1 MDSDVTSLD
10 GSTALVTG
18 ATGGLGRCQA
28 FALGRAGAR
37 IIAADL
43 DLTAAEELVAALG
56 DEGVDARPAYLD
68 VTDLESVEG
77 LFASLE
83 DDWTPDVLVNNA
95 GVSIR
100 QPALDATPEVFDLTH
115 AVNVRGAYFVAQAA
129 ARLMRVRGGG
139 RIVNIASIGG
149 LVVDGHQSSVYDAS
163 KAAVVQM
170 TKNQA
175 SEWGRWGI
183 RVNAIAPGY
192 MRTAMTVEL
201 LPDPEI
207 ERTIVDQHI
216 PLGRVG
222 EPDDLAGPIVFLASG
237 ASAYVTGHCLT
248 VDGGWLVAV

>member
-1 MDSDVTSLD
+1 MGSDVAVLD

-18 ATGGLGRCQA
+18 ATGGLGRIQA

-43 DLTAAEELVAALG
+43 DLAAAESLVADLG
-56 DEGVDARPAYLD
+56 EEGLDASPARLD
-68 VTDLESVEG
+68 VTDARGIEE
-77 LFASLE
+77 LFAGLGGG
-83 DDWTPDVLVNNA
+83 WIPDILVNNA

-100 QPALDATPEVFDLTH
+100 QSALDATPEVFDLTH

-129 ARLMRVRGGG
+129 ARAMRPRGGG

-149 LVVDGHQSSVYDAS
+149 LVVDGPQSSVYDAS

-175 SEWGRWGI
+175 SEWGRWNI

-192 MRTAMTVEL
+192 MRTAMTADL
-201 LPDPEI
+201 LPDAAVEQ
-207 ERTIVDQHI
+207 RIVDQHI

-222 EPDDLAGPIVFLASG
+222 EPADLAGPVVFLASE